1 MKIRVINIITGLLV
15 LFSPLSYAEVELSG
29 YASFS
34 GTITNAKDLTDAD
47 VAYNNGLANKNINF
61 NNDDN
66 LIGLQFT
73 APVSDKVDMTLVL
86 QANGGASNY
95 NVEAQWGYA
104 TYKFNDELSLRIG
117 KYKGSFYM
125 VSDYKDVGYAYPWV
139 RPPLEVYS
147 TNPIDALNG
156 LDLVYQTNV
165 GNMTLLTELY
175 VGSGTHT
182 ATILPGTIDAWAAF
196 SFPDVDFNTPGVQAP
211 PKGTPVSF
219 ETPNSKGLNVSLS
232 GDIGTFRVGYY
243 ATDVNA
249 ASFGIADKEGTFLGF
264 GFNIDWNNVVVYSEY
279 VQRDTSPGALEF
291 AFPDQEAYY
300 VTLGYRMGKFLP
312 YVTVAELAKGKD
324 VSPVAQEQSS
334 VAVGLRYEV
343 SDTSV
348 LKFEVLNVTPED
360 SGTSYGLFDSPT
372 KDGTVAT
379 VKFDVIF

>member
-1 MKIRVINIITGLLV
+1 MKIRVIHIITGLLV
-15 LFSPLSYAEVELSG
+15 LFSPLSYAEVEISG

-34 GTITNAKDLTDAD
+34 GTIASAKDLTGTKDSG
-47 VAYNNGLANKNINF
+47 VVYNNGLANKNANF

-66 LIGLQFT
+66 LIGLQIS
-73 APVSDKVDMTLVL
+73 APVSDKIDMTLVL
-86 QANGGASNY
+86 QANGGTSNY

-147 TNPIDALNG
+147 TNPIEALNG

-175 VGSGTHT
+175 VGSGTHS
-182 ATILPGTIDAWAAF
+182 ATMLPGTIDGWATYL
-196 SFPDVDFNTPGVQAP
+196 FPGTAP
-211 PKGTPVSF
+211 PIGTPVSF

-232 GDIGTFRVGYY
+232 GDIGTVRLGYY
-243 ATDVNA
+243 TTDVNA
-249 ASFGIADKEGTFLGF
+249 ASFGVADKEGSFLGF

-279 VQRDTSPGALEF
+279 VQRDTAPGALAF
-291 AFPDQEAYY
+291 AFPDQDAYY
-300 VTLGYRMGKFLP
+300 VTLGYRMGKYLP
-312 YVTVAELAKGKD
+312 YLTVADLAKGKD

-334 VAVGLRYEV
+334 VALGLRYEV

-348 LKFEVLNVTPED
+348 LKFEVLKVTPED
-360 SGTSYGLFDSPT
+360 SGSSYGLFDSPT
-372 KDGTVAT
+372 KEGTVAT

>member
-34 GTITNAKDLTDAD
+34 ATITNAKDLTDAD
-47 VAYNNGLANKNINF
+47 VGYFNGLANKNVNF

-73 APVSDKVDMTLVL
+73 APVSDKIDMTLVL
-86 QANGGASNY
+86 QANGGTSNY

-182 ATILPGTIDAWAAF
+182 ATMLPETAALF
-196 SFPDVDFNTPGVQAP
+196 AAP
-211 PKGTPVSF
+211 IGTPVSF

-249 ASFGIADKEGTFLGF
+249 ADFFIADEEGTFLGV

-279 VQRDTSPGALEF
+279 VQRDTAPALAN
-291 AFPDQEAYY
+291 AFPDQDAYY
-300 VTLGYRMGKFLP
+300 LTLGYRMGKYLP
-312 YVTVAELAKGKD
+312 YVTVADLAKGKD
-324 VSPVAQEQSS
+324 FSPVAQEQSS
-334 VAVGLRYEV
+334 VAFGLRYEV

>member
-34 GTITNAKDLTDAD
+34 ATITNAKDLTDAD
-47 VAYNNGLANKNINF
+47 VAFNNGLANKNVNF

-86 QANGGASNY
+86 QANGGTSNY

-165 GNMTLLTELY
+165 GDMTLLTELY
-175 VGSGTHT
+175 VGSGTHS
-182 ATILPGTIDAWAAF
+182 ATILPAVIDSGALG
-196 SFPDVDFNTPGVQAP
+196 PI

-219 ETPNSKGLNVSLS
+219 ETPNSTGLNVSVS

-249 ASFGIADKEGTFLGF
+249 ASFGIADEEGTFLGF

-279 VQRDTSPGALEF
+279 VQRDTAPALAF

-300 VTLGYRMGKFLP
+300 VTLGYRMGKYLP
-312 YVTVAELAKGKD
+312 YVTVAELAEGSD

-348 LKFEVLNVTPED
+348 LKFEVLNVEPKD
-360 SGTSYGLFDSPT
+360 SSYGLFDSPT
-372 KDGTVAT
+372 KDGIVAT